1 MLFAPSFFSLS
12 WQLLICRKS
21 SLLTLNDCS
30 LKDSTYSD
38 SLSSSFLLTKHPATT
53 LIASSSVCQCMFC
66 IVSNLIA
73 LLSESLICVVVLWA
87 IILMIVSLT
96 RFPTNGF
103 QFIFRVIELSV
114 TTGQLLKFAQNTRR
128 FLCPH
133 VSITHETHTTY
144 THIHTGPDP
153 NCAINR
159 FCALNATSLPASPR
173 RTCSCQLSW
182 QAVIIGNLRRVL
194 ARIKLTCRF
203 CVQLCCT
210 LCSIFQLKSF
220 SVKVESERREATSF
234 HCSPHYRDSL
244 LNE

>member
-128 FLCPH
+128 FLCPSHTKHTQHTHTYSLARTRIVRSIDSVHLMRPAYLPLLAGLVH
-133 VSITHETHTTY
+133 VSWAGRQSLSAI
-144 THIHTGPDP
+144 
-153 NCAINR
+153 CAV
-159 FCALNATSLPASPR
+159 
-173 RTCSCQLSW
+173 SW
-182 QAVIIGNLRRVL
+182 LV
-194 ARIKLTCRF
+194 
-203 CVQLCCT
+203 
-210 LCSIFQLKSF
+210 SS
-220 SVKVESERREATSF
+220 
-234 HCSPHYRDSL
+234 
-244 LNE
+244 